1 MPALFGGWGR
11 EKSWGRESRGLNVSM
26 IHWAWG
32 QIGKADTLGFLL
44 QNQERDWWD
53 WILRS
58 VLELWAFLLMPLAY
72 QEVIARVEVWD
83 KAASGE

>member
-1 MPALFGGWGR
+1 
-11 EKSWGRESRGLNVSM
+11 M